1 MTNEVWLHETVC
13 KTCLLSILNVVAVLI
28 AGLSILGFALAE
40 IPVKE
45 ELEIFSLLHHKL

>member
-1 MTNEVWLHETVC
+1 MKYDYMKLFVKHAF
-13 KTCLLSILNVVAVLI
+13 SILNVVAVLI